1 MRRALF
7 RSGALGLGAALG
19 LWLWRTRRQEAAAPP
34 LASQPR
40 VVIVGAGFGGL
51 TAARALVGAPASVLI
66 LDQNNYHLFIPLLYQ
81 VATASLEPEEIAQPV
96 RGIIKGLA
104 NLRFQM
110 ARVTGVDLERRQV
123 LTETGAIP
131 YDYLILATGSATNF
145 YGLEHLR
152 PRVQGLKDLPEAVR
166 LRNHILKMFERAVT
180 EPDRERQAALLTFVI
195 VGGGPTGVEF
205 AGALAELIR
214 LVLVHD
220 YPGLDFGLVRIILVE
235 AGSALLGGFPPSLQ
249 QAAAQALRE
258 KGVEVW
264 LNAPVESYEDH
275 LVRLRDGRTIPAHT
289 LVWAAGV
296 QASDLAV
303 HLGLPTGRAGRIRV
317 TDCLHLPGRPE
328 VYVVGDSAYVEQDGR
343 PLPMVIPVAMQQGA
357 HAARNIRRQLRGLD
371 PLPFRYHDKGA
382 MVTIGR
388 HAAVAHIY
396 GLSFTGFPAWLVWLV
411 FHLLQ
416 IISLRNRLLV
426 LINWAWDYFF
436 FERGVRLITAR

>member
-7 RSGALGLGAALG
+7 RYGALGLGAALG
-19 LWLWRTRRQEAAAPP
+19 LWLWRARRQEAAAPP

-166 LRNHILKMFERAVT
+166 LRNHILKMFERAVK
-180 EPDRERQAALLTFVI
+180 I
-195 VGGGPTGVEF
+195 
-205 AGALAELIR
+205 
-214 LVLVHD
+214 
-220 YPGLDFGLVRIILVE
+220 
-235 AGSALLGGFPPSLQ
+235 
-249 QAAAQALRE
+249 
-258 KGVEVW
+258 
-264 LNAPVESYEDH
+264 
-275 LVRLRDGRTIPAHT
+275 
-289 LVWAAGV
+289 
-296 QASDLAV
+296 
-303 HLGLPTGRAGRIRV
+303 GRAHV
-317 TDCLHLPGRPE
+317 
-328 VYVVGDSAYVEQDGR
+328 
-343 PLPMVIPVAMQQGA
+343 
-357 HAARNIRRQLRGLD
+357 
-371 PLPFRYHDKGA
+371 
-382 MVTIGR
+382 
-388 HAAVAHIY
+388 
-396 GLSFTGFPAWLVWLV
+396 
-411 FHLLQ
+411 
-416 IISLRNRLLV
+416 
-426 LINWAWDYFF
+426 
-436 FERGVRLITAR
+436 